1 MAQNIQPNPVQ
12 PGMMPV
18 ASESRAAS
26 LTTGPITS
34 PVAGAAQKPAPPHKA
49 ARWVT
54 LTHSLAFVLGFSIVF
69 VITGSAIGLLGY
81 GMKQYMPIVTQ
92 LGAVLLVLFALVTM
106 GIFGGLARWM
116 RSKVNIERN
125 PAAAALVSILDWF
138 NQLLYSERR
147 IAEMHKVNRGW
158 GYASSFLLG
167 VTFSA
172 GWIPCIGPI
181 LSSIM
186 FLAGDSQTV
195 AQGATLLAV
204 YSLGLGI
211 PFLLTGL
218 FLGKMTP
225 LLRRINKH
233 AGIISIISGIFLFY
247 VAYLLWTDSL
257 AVVTTQFNFLNQF
270 VLGVEDQIVAVTGT
284 GGDVG
289 AVSMWGAFP
298 LALFAGLLSF
308 ISPCVLPLVP
318 AYIGLLT
325 GATVRSQSNV

>member
-1 MAQNIQPNPVQ
+1 MAQNIQPKPVQ
-12 PGMMPV
+12 PGILPGT
-18 ASESRAAS
+18 SENPA
-26 LTTGPITS
+26 TGA
-34 PVAGAAQKPAPPHKA
+34 VKKPASAQKA

-54 LTHSLAFVLGFSIVF
+54 FTHSLAFVLGFSIVF

-81 GMKQYMPIVTQ
+81 GLKQYMPIVTQ

-106 GIFGGLARWM
+106 GVFGWLARWI
-116 RSKVNIERN
+116 RSKVDIAHN

-138 NQLLYSERR
+138 SQLLYSERR
-147 IAEMHKVNRGW
+147 ITEMHKVNRGW
-158 GYASSFLLG
+158 GYTSSFLLG

-195 AQGATLLAV
+195 AQGASLLAV

-218 FLGKMTP
+218 FLGRMTP
-225 LLRRINKH
+225 LLRRVNKH
-233 AGIISIISGIFLFY
+233 AGMISIISGIFLFY

-257 AVVTTQFNFLNQF
+257 AALTTQFNFLNQF
-270 VLGVEDQIVAVTGT
+270 ILGVEDQIIAVTGT
-284 GGDVG
+284 GGDMG
-289 AVSMWGAFP
+289 AVSVWGVFP
-298 LALFAGLLSF
+298 LALLAGLLSF

-318 AYIGLLT
+318 AYIGFLT